1 MLDEYIFIKISHV
14 TGKIKRSNIWKRKE
28 EKNEKNEISS
38 KIFYF
43 IKNSLNVKD
52 YMETTRP
59 IGPHIITFGTPS
71 WKPKFKYFW
80 KNLLLAELINSFPE
94 TIALIKLLVAHF
106 NLSRSATIHRRVLA
120 HVFKVKYLCW
130 KTYQLLLLRDRSPAN
145 N

>member
-1 MLDEYIFIKISHV
+1 MEE
-14 TGKIKRSNIWKRKE
+14 KRRKKW
-28 EKNEKNEISS
+28 KNEKMKKWKNE
-38 KIFYF
+38 KMKKWNF
-43 IKNSLNVKD
+43 INNSLNVKD